1 MNSILDQPDGGGSG
15 ERPHDSSPPA
25 GPPVLGAQPHPKRRG
40 RPTLLLLLV
49 LIPLSVYGWNYL
61 TLQRKMAEVMDK
73 DPRNKGVE
81 VSVHYKTYVNPSVL
95 VYDLRAVSGTNSRL
109 DVTRVLLQFA
119 EQVKDRKFERVELA
133 FRGETKF
140 LLDGDYFQEL
150 GREYS
155 FQNPVYTM
163 NHMPENLRRP
173 DGARAFDTWTGGW
186 LGVSMRQMEDFNDF
200 HDRWYWR
207 SLTK

>member
-1 MNSILDQPDGGGSG
+1 MSSILNQPG
-15 ERPHDSSPPA
+15 EDESRQQTPDSPPVET
-25 GPPVLGAQPHPKRRG
+25 PIFGARPRPRRRG
-40 RPTLLLLLV
+40 RLTLLLPLV
-49 LIPLSVYGWNYL
+49 LIPLSVYGWNHL
-61 TLQRKMAEVMDK
+61 TLQRKMAEVLDN

-95 VYDLRAVSGTNSRL
+95 VYDLRAVAGTNSRL

-119 EQVKDRKFERVELA
+119 EQVKDRKFERVELSY
-133 FRGETKF
+133 RGETKF

-150 GREYS
+150 GREYN
-155 FQNPVYTM
+155 FQNPVYTT
-163 NHMPENLRRP
+163 NNMPENLRLP
-173 DGARAFDTWTGGW
+173 DGTRAYDTWTGGL
-186 LGVSMRQMEDFNDF
+186 LGVSLKQMQDFNDF

>member
-1 MNSILDQPDGGGSG
+1 MNPTT
-15 ERPHDSSPPA
+15 ERPGGNAGRNQHPDTGQPPSA
-25 GPPVLGAQPHPKRRG
+25 PLPFGEPARRSR
-40 RPTLLLLLV
+40 RPLLLLLLV
-49 LIPLSVYGWNYL
+49 LLPLSVYGWNYL
-61 TLQRKMAEVMDK
+61 TLQRKMAEVMEK

-95 VYDLRAVSGTNSRL
+95 VYDLRGISGTNSRL

-119 EQVKDRKFERVELA
+119 EQVKDRKFERVELS
-133 FRGETKF
+133 FRGDTKF
-140 LLDGDYFQEL
+140 LLDGDYFQGL

-155 FQNPVYTM
+155 FQNPVYTT

-173 DGARAFDTWTGGW
+173 DGSRVFESWTGGL
-186 LGVSMRQMEDFNDF
+186 LGVSMKQIQDFNDF
-200 HDRWYWR
+200 HDQWYWR

>member
-1 MNSILDQPDGGGSG
+1 MSSTFSQPGGGESSQQMS
-15 ERPHDSSPPA
+15 DSPPPA
-25 GPPVLGAQPHPKRRG
+25 GSPDFGAQPRPKRRG
-40 RPTLLLLLV
+40 LLTLLLLLV

-61 TLQRKMAEVMDK
+61 TLQRKMAEVLDE

-95 VYDLRAVSGTNSRL
+95 VYDLRAVAGTNSRL

-150 GREYS
+150 GREYN
-155 FQNPVYTM
+155 FQNPVYTT
-163 NHMPENLRRP
+163 NHMPENLRLP
-173 DGARAFDTWTGGW
+173 DGTRAYDTWTGGL
-186 LGVSMRQMEDFNDF
+186 LGVSLKQMQDFNDF

>member
-1 MNSILDQPDGGGSG
+1 MSSILNQPGGEEKGQQTPDPTAAGS
-15 ERPHDSSPPA
+15 STFS
-25 GPPVLGAQPHPKRRG
+25 VQPHPKRRG
-40 RPTLLLLLV
+40 RLTLLLLLA

-61 TLQRKMAEVMDK
+61 SLQRKMGEVLDK
-73 DPRNKGVE
+73 DPRNKGVK
-81 VSVHYKTYVNPSVL
+81 VSVHYKTYVKQSVL
-95 VYDLRAVSGTNSRL
+95 VYDLRGVAGTNSRL

-140 LLDGDYFQEL
+140 LLGGDYFQEL
-150 GREYS
+150 GREYNY
-155 FQNPVYTM
+155 QNPVYTT
-163 NHMPENLRRP
+163 NHMPENLRLP
-173 DGARAFDTWTGGW
+173 DGTRAYDTWTGGL
-186 LGVSMRQMEDFNDF
+186 LGVSLKQMQDFNDF

>member
-1 MNSILDQPDGGGSG
+1 MSSTLNQHGEGESGQQTPDPTAAGSSTLRVQP
-15 ERPHDSSPPA
+15 R
-25 GPPVLGAQPHPKRRG
+25 PKRRG
-40 RPTLLLLLV
+40 RLTLLLLLV

-61 TLQRKMAEVMDK
+61 TLQRKVSEVLDK

-81 VSVHYKTYVNPSVL
+81 VSVHYKTYVHPSVL
-95 VYDLRAVSGTNSRL
+95 VYDLRDVAGTNSRL

-140 LLDGDYFQEL
+140 LLGGDYFQEL
-150 GREYS
+150 GREYNY
-155 FQNPVYTM
+155 QNPVYTT
-163 NHMPENLRRP
+163 NHMPENLRLP
-173 DGARAFDTWTGGW
+173 DGTRAYDTWTGGL
-186 LGVSMRQMEDFNDF
+186 LGVSLKQMQDFNDF

>member
-1 MNSILDQPDGGGSG
+1 MSSTLNQQGGGESG
-15 ERPHDSSPPA
+15 HQTPDSTAA
-25 GPPVLGAQPHPKRRG
+25 GSSSFSVQPRPKRRG
-40 RPTLLLLLV
+40 HLTLLLLLV

-61 TLQRKMAEVMDK
+61 TLQRKMAEVLDK

-95 VYDLRAVSGTNSRL
+95 VYDLRGVAGTNSRL

-119 EQVKDRKFERVELA
+119 AQVKDRKFEKVELA

-140 LLDGDYFQEL
+140 LLDGDYFQKL
-150 GREYS
+150 GREYN
-155 FQNPVYTM
+155 FQNPVYTT
-163 NHMPENLRRP
+163 NHMPENLRLP
-173 DGARAFDTWTGGW
+173 DGTRAFDTWTGGL
-186 LGVSMRQMEDFNDF
+186 LGVSLKQMQDFNDF
-200 HDRWYWR
+200 HERWYWR